1 MQLMIIQIRKLLS
14 FIRNNTEYLRRTIN
28 ITWEILDM
36 DFSNYI
42 NHTTQLVRQLIY
54 ARFSFIEKITTTT
67 AKPTIS

>member
-42 NHTTQLVRQLIY
+42 NHTTAIGQTV
-54 ARFSFIEKITTTT
+54 
-67 AKPTIS
+67 ISYKTEQNCYLNYD